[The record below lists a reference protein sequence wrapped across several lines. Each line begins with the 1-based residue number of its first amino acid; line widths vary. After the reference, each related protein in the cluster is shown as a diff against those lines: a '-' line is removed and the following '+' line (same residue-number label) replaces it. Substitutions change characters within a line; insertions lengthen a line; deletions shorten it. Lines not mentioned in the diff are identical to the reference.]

1 MKGPSITTASINHE
15 SQAMTHL
22 SGGSFADDDGLHLDL
37 EGVEALLVRQVQLVA
52 QLAAHLL
59 QRLRLGRLLLEL
71 GLPHHRQ
78 LQPEGRE
85 QKNRL

>member
-1 MKGPSITTASINHE
+1 
-15 SQAMTHL
+15 MTRL

-85 QKNRL
+85 QKTDFRMCCHSFGMFQVDSLNC

>member
-1 MKGPSITTASINHE
+1 
-15 SQAMTHL
+15 MTHL

-37 EGVEALLVRQVQLVA
+37 EGVEALLVRHVQLVA

-71 GLPHHRQ
+71 RLPHHRQ
-78 LQPEGRE
+78 LQSEGRE
-85 QKNRL
+85 QKTDFRM